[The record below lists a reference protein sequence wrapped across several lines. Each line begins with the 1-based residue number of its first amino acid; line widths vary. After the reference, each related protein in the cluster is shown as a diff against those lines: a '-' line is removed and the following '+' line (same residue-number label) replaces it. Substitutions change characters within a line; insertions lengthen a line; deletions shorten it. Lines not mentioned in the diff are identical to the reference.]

1 MKTLKTLLLLAV
13 CYSLLALTA
22 CEAVVERPERP
33 DVVQPQPQVIRTE
46 PYAVK

>member
-33 DVVQPQPQVIRTE
+33 DVVKQDVRVTKTIK
-46 PYAVK
+46 Y